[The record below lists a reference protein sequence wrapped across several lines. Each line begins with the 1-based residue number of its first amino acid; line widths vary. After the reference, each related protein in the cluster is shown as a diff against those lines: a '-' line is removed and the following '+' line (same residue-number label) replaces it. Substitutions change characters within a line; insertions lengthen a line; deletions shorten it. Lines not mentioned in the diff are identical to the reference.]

1 MPKTQQNP
9 IGNEVQANVLQFN
22 LEELYESAHDHVV
35 RSTFPAANEGAPR
48 DIVIVDT
55 GSAVHICIKT
65 ARGWFQT
72 AALTAV

>member
-1 MPKTQQNP
+1 MSKTQNNP
-9 IGNEVQANVLQFN
+9 VGDEVLANILQLN

-35 RSTFPAANEGAPR
+35 RSTFPGANEGSPR

-55 GSAVHICIKT
+55 GSAVHICVKT
-65 ARGWFQT
+65 SRGWFQT

>member
-1 MPKTQQNP
+1 MSKAQPHP
-9 IGNEVQANVLQFN
+9 IGNEANPAILQLN
-22 LEELYESAHDHVV
+22 LEELFQDAHDHPV
-35 RSTFPAANEGAPR
+35 RSTFPSAGEGAPR

-65 ARGWFQT
+65 SRGWFQT